1 MTTSADFLVELGT
14 EELPPKALLKLRD
27 AFSRGITEG
36 LTSARLA
43 HGEVHA
49 FATPRRLSVLVKE
62 LQLTQPTQQLEN
74 RGPPVAIAYDENGQ
88 PTKAAEAFA
97 RKCGVTID
105 QVSTV
110 ATDKGEW
117 LFYSGEIAGS
127 SAKDLLEDIVNSSLA
142 ALPIPKRMR
151 WGNNTIE
158 FVRPVHWLVM
168 LLGTNVV
175 DATVLG
181 LKSDRN
187 TYGHRFH
194 APGAIS
200 LKSPAD
206 YQEALKNQGKVIADF
221 SERQQIIETAAHE
234 AATNTGG
241 QAILEQ
247 AVVEEVTALVE
258 WPVPVVG
265 NFDEGFL
272 RLPPEVLISTL
283 QDHQRYFPITGDK
296 GLIPT
301 FITISNLDS
310 KDPAAVRNG
319 NERVVLPRLADAAF
333 FWDQDSA
340 IPLADRRENLASVVY
355 QKGLGSLLDKSRR
368 VEQLAGLLAS
378 YLNAD
383 LDSVS
388 RAAGLAKT
396 DLLTTMVGEF
406 PSLQGRMGYYYA
418 LSDGEPEAVEIAIEE
433 QYLPR
438 HAGDRL
444 PATNVGQAIS
454 LADRLDTLAGIFVLG
469 KRPSGNKDPFGLR
482 RQAIGLIRILIESGI
497 DVDLKSLLAAAIEIQ
512 PLDKKDDSLQQDLY
526 DFIIERMR
534 TWYIAGQAPD
544 LAAGNVTAEMFEAVR
559 SREPASPYDFHLRVH
574 AVYRFMRMEA
584 AISLAAANKRIANI
598 LKKSNS
604 DAAGA
609 VVPELFDEKEEQA
622 LHQAVAG
629 VMAGHKSDLEGRK
642 YESALARLAELR
654 MPVDDYFEQVMVMS
668 EDEDKRNNRLAQL
681 GQLRTLFLDV
691 ADISCI
697 PSNR

>member
-1 MTTSADFLVELGT
+1 MTASADFLVELGT

-36 LTSARLA
+36 LASARLE
-43 HGEVHA
+43 HGEVQA

-62 LQLTQPTQQLEN
+62 LQLTQPTQQIEN
-74 RGPPVAIAYDENGQ
+74 RGPPVAIAYDDNGQ

-97 RKCGVTID
+97 RKCGVAID
-105 QVSTV
+105 QVSRV

-117 LFYSGEIAGS
+117 LFYSGEVAGS
-127 SAKDLLEDIVNSSLA
+127 SATDLLADIVNSSLA

-168 LLGTNVV
+168 LLGPDVV
-175 DATVLG
+175 DATILG
-181 LKSDRN
+181 LKSDRI

-200 LKSPAD
+200 LKSPDD
-206 YQEALKNQGKVIADF
+206 YQDALRQQGKVIADF
-221 SERQQIIETAAHE
+221 TERQQIIETAAHE
-234 AATNTGG
+234 AATNAGG
-241 QAILEQ
+241 QAILES
-247 AVVEEVTALVE
+247 AVVEEVTSLVE

-265 NFDEGFL
+265 NFDKSFL

-296 GLIPT
+296 GLMPT
-301 FITISNLDS
+301 FITISNLAS
-310 KDPAAVRNG
+310 KDPDAVRKG

-340 IPLADRRENLASVVY
+340 IALADRREKLASVVY

-368 VEQLAGLLAS
+368 VEQLAGLLAA

-383 LDSVS
+383 LNSVS
-388 RAAGLAKT
+388 RAAALAKT

-406 PSLQGRMGYYYA
+406 PDLQGRMGYYYA
-418 LSDGEPEAVEIAIEE
+418 LSDGEPEAVAIAIEE

-444 PATNVGQAIS
+444 PATSVGQAIS

-512 PLDKKDDSLQQDLY
+512 PLDKKADSLQQDLY
-526 DFIIERMR
+526 DFIMERMR

-544 LAAGNVTAEMFEAVR
+544 LAAGDVTAEMFEAVR
-559 SREPASPYDFHLRVH
+559 SRAPASPYDFHLRVH
-574 AVYRFMRMEA
+574 AVYSFMRMDA
-584 AISLAAANKRIANI
+584 AVSLAAANKRIANI
-598 LKKSNS
+598 LKKASS
-604 DAAGA
+604 AAAGK

-629 VMAGHKSDLEGRK
+629 VMAGHKSDLEERK

-654 MPVDDYFEQVMVMS
+654 TPVDDYFEQVMVMS
-668 EDEDKRNNRLAQL
+668 EDENRRNNRLAQL